1 MILHQNIFSLKI
13 GVQLSLYRIY
23 FYICNKLISEGK
35 MQSYLIISLLLI
47 LTISCNNQDD
57 TIKLTADEEEYYI
70 KAGDLLVKE
79 SFDSLISNVKRAVE
93 ETGINGA
100 LKYCN
105 LNAYPIIYHLEKTKK
120 VKIRRTSAKFRNPA
134 NQPDSLERTLLN
146 YYSKLLSDGQ
156 TLKPIIKP
164 INQEIH
170 FFKPIIIM
178 DLCLKCHG
186 SVGKELKVDDFNTI
200 RDLYPLDNA
209 TGYKTGE
216 LRGMWHLIMKYKS
229 Q

>member
-1 MILHQNIFSLKI
+1 MQTVFILGIIFILLMSCQNQTDKTI
-13 GVQLSLYRIY
+13 
-23 FYICNKLISEGK
+23 E
-35 MQSYLIISLLLI
+35 
-47 LTISCNNQDD
+47 LTP
-57 TIKLTADEEEYYI
+57 EEEESYI
-70 KAGDLLVKE
+70 KTGELLVKE
-79 SFDSLISNVKRAVE
+79 SFDSLMTNTSRAVE
-93 ETGINGA
+93 STGIKGA
-100 LKYCN
+100 LKFCN
-105 LNAYPIIYHLEKTKK
+105 LNAYPIIYHLEKTKN

-134 NQPDSLERTLLN
+134 NQPDSLERTILN

-186 SVGKELKVDDFNTI
+186 NVGKELKVDDFNTI
-200 RDLYPLDNA
+200 RELYPLDNA

>member
-1 MILHQNIFSLKI
+1 MILLENIFSLKI

-35 MQSYLIISLLLI
+35 MQRYFIISLLLI
-47 LTISCNNQDD
+47 LAISCNNQDNN
-57 TIKLTADEEEYYI
+57 IKLTPDEEEYYI

-79 SFDSLISNVKRAVE
+79 SFDSLMSNVKRAIE
-93 ETGINGA
+93 ETGIKGA

-105 LNAYPIIYHLEKTKK
+105 LNAYPIIYHLEKTKN
-120 VKIRRTSAKFRNPA
+120 VKIRRTSNKFRNPA
-134 NQPDSLERTLLN
+134 NQPDSLEKSILE
-146 YYSKLLSDGQ
+146 YYSKLLSDGKN
-156 TLKPIIKP
+156 LKPIIKP
-164 INQEIH
+164 INNDIH

-186 SVGKELKVDDFNTI
+186 SIGNELKLDDYNTI
-200 RDLYPLDNA
+200 TELYPFDNA
-209 TGYKTGE
+209 TGYKAGD
-216 LRGMWHLIMKYKS
+216 LRGMWHLIMKYRK